1 MPAVPA
7 PVPAAAP
14 PPPANNSAAANRSRR
29 PAAGAK
35 GGAKSRQQPEPP
47 PPVEIKGSVRATG
60 KRGAGSSSSSSS
72 NRAAAPAAPEA
83 PVAWSAP
90 VPPPVNLQAKRE
102 EWRAAVSPLFVPASE
117 SADAGSSSSSTAELG
132 APPASAA
139 AQAAKAILA
148 TMAAEASGSGPA
160 SGADDAAEASDV
172 SPRKRQRV
180 PPKSKEVYQVEK
192 ILDVRRGKGKDVQYL
207 IKWKG
212 WASKHNTWEPVE
224 HLHQALIDDF
234 EAEQA
239 PA

>member
-1 MPAVPA
+1 
-7 PVPAAAP
+7 
-14 PPPANNSAAANRSRR
+14 
-29 PAAGAK
+29 
-35 GGAKSRQQPEPP
+35 
-47 PPVEIKGSVRATG
+47 
-60 KRGAGSSSSSSS
+60 
-72 NRAAAPAAPEA
+72 
-83 PVAWSAP
+83 
-90 VPPPVNLQAKRE
+90 VNLEAKRE

-160 SGADDAAEASDV
+160 SGTDDAAEASDV

-234 EAEQA
+234 EAAQA
-239 PA
+239 QA